1 MPPRA
6 PAQPSPTARPCGS
19 RSCPATRGDR
29 PPAVCSWPPP
39 GFLGPPHTRGHRAP
53 PTPAG
58 PCGGGAHEGTLQLN
72 PRGWVVQEVL
82 FEVPAP
88 AVLATGVH
96 AGGGITAPIPALP
109 VPGLAGE
116 GQRDRAAV
124 GRGTRPVGQK
134 ERPPRSPSA
143 VLAFAGPLLAQKE
156 GLRWAS
162 TALSPI
168 TLFSAIDPPVFPA
181 APWMQWARSISV
193 GAYRLL
199 FRIPR
204 AMVRR
209 WELPLREFRAELGL
223 PATDSIAQF
232 EGQHSPRLNLA
243 LFSPV
248 LAAPQPDWPVNT
260 VVCGFP
266 RYDGAALD
274 ARTQSELEA
283 FLAAGKPPIVFGLG
297 SSAVMVAGGFWHAA
311 IEAAQR
317 LDQRAVLLTGSPPE
331 TLGPVPPAVKIF
343 QYLPYSA
350 VFPRAAA
357 IVHQGGIGTLAQALA
372 AGRPQLVVP
381 VAFDQ
386 PDNARRTVALG
397 IARSI
402 PFRKATA
409 GAMTRELAALLAA
422 PGCAA
427 RAREIGAA
435 VARED
440 GARKAADALE
450 NTAACRG

>member
-1 MPPRA
+1 MTGKRIVFATFGSLGDLHPYIA
-6 PAQPSPTARPCGS
+6 VARELA
-19 RSCPATRGDR
+19 R
-29 PPAVCSWPPP
+29 
-39 GFLGPPHTRGHRAP
+39 RGHRPVIASFAEFREIVDAAGVGFAP
-53 PTPAG
+53 MRPDMAG
-58 PCGGGAHEGTLQLN
+58 FG
-72 PRGWVVQEVL
+72 
-82 FEVPAP
+82 
-88 AVLATGVH
+88 
-96 AGGGITAPIPALP
+96 
-109 VPGLAGE
+109 
-116 GQRDRAAV
+116 DRAAMMKRLIDPW
-124 GRGTRPVGQK
+124 RGPEIMVRGMFMPHLRESYEDLARACRDADLLVTHP
-134 ERPPRSPSA
+134 
-143 VLAFAGPLLAQKE
+143 LAFAGPLLAQKE
-156 GLRWAS
+156 SLRWAS

-209 WELPLREFRAELGL
+209 WEQPLREFRAELGL
-223 PATDSIAQF
+223 PATDAIAQF

-243 LFSPV
+243 LFSRV
-248 LAAPQPDWPVNT
+248 LAAPQPDWPANT

-274 ARTQSELEA
+274 ARTHSELEA

-297 SSAVMVAGGFWHAA
+297 SSAVMVAGGFWRAA
-311 IEAAQR
+311 IGAARR
-317 LDQRAVLLTGSPPE
+317 LDQRAILLTGSPPE

-409 GAMTRELAALLAA
+409 GAMTRELAALFAA
-422 PGCAA
+422 PGYAA

-435 VARED
+435 AARED
-440 GARKAADALE
+440 GARVAADALE
-450 NTAACRG
+450 NAAV